1 MISIQCQE
9 QSLGELIKWSRRE
22 KSLIFSQILS
32 TNSLRKCME
41 IGLENLYVDIGSP
54 KICILIIHAWLNQ
67 QADKMKQ
74 IVHFDWL
81 PEQVRGSS
89 CQFRISCIGSA
100 NRSSLFGQVIS
111 PLLSKLARSRWLYIG
126 LVFFVCVFID
136 LEFVLVNKNAKKNL
150 AKIQPPWPHA
160 RSITHIFYL
169 YWKA

>member
-126 LVFFVCVFID
+126 LVFLCVFLLTSSLSWSI
-136 LEFVLVNKNAKKNL
+136 KMQKRT
-150 AKIQPPWPHA
+150 WPKSSHLD
-160 RSITHIFYL
+160 HML
-169 YWKA
+169 GQ